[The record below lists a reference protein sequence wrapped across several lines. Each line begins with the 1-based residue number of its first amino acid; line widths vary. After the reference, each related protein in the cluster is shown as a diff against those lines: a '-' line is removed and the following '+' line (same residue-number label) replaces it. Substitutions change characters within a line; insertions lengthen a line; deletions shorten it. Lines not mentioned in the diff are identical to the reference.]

1 MVASIMSLAN
11 LQGSLRVV
19 SPPTSLPTWE
29 VHVAGL
35 CANRVVVI
43 TGAGRGIGREH
54 ALAFARE
61 GAKVVVNDLGGA
73 TDGSGSDETP
83 AQQVVEEIRA
93 LGAQA
98 VVSTHDVSD
107 WDGAKALIDLALD
120 TFGGLDVVVN
130 NAGILRDRM
139 FVNMTPQEWDSV
151 MAVHLRGTF
160 AVSRHAVD
168 YWRARAKAGE
178 SNDARIINTSS
189 PSGIFGNIGQANYG
203 AAKAGI
209 ATFTVIL
216 ADELGRLGVT
226 ANAIAPIART
236 RMTENLVGLM
246 EDTAGSS
253 SADDG
258 AGFDAFDPANISPL
272 VVWLGSPASAG
283 VTGRVFTVGG
293 AEIGVAEPWVKGPTV
308 THTQR
313 WTPEELSEVLP
324 ALVDQARGNSDMAGM
339 PRPKA

>member
-1 MVASIMSLAN
+1 M
-11 LQGSLRVV
+11 
-19 SPPTSLPTWE
+19 
-29 VHVAGL
+29 AGI
-35 CANRVVVI
+35 CEGRVVVI

-61 GAKVVVNDLGGA
+61 GAKVVVNDLGGSV
-73 TDGSGSDETP
+73 DGDGADAGP

-93 LGAQA
+93 MGGEAIATTDSVTDYAAAGRIVQA
-98 VVSTHDVSD
+98 
-107 WDGAKALIDLALD
+107 ALD

-139 FVNMTPQEWDSV
+139 FVNMTEDEFDSV

-178 SNDARIINTSS
+178 TNDARIISTSS

-209 ATFTVIL
+209 AAMTIIL

-226 ANAIAPIART
+226 ANAIAPVALT
-236 RMTENLVGLM
+236 RMTEGLGLVAETGG
-246 EDTAGSS
+246 DPGGF
-253 SADDG
+253 SAM
-258 AGFDAFDPANISPL
+258 DPANISPL
-272 VVWLGSPASAG
+272 VVWLGSPLSAG
-283 VTGRVFTVGG
+283 VTGRVFTVVGG
-293 AEIGVAEPWVKGPTV
+293 EIGVAEPWVKGPVATKEG
-308 THTQR
+308 R
-313 WTPEELSEVLP
+313 WDPSELTAVVP
-324 ALVDQARGNSDMAGM
+324 GLVARARGNSDMGGN
-339 PRPKA
+339 PRA